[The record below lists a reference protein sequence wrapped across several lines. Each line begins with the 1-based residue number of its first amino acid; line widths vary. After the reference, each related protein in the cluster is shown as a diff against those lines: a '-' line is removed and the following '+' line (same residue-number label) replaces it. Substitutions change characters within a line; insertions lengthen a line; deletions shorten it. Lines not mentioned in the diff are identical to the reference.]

1 MLFFR
6 HLRTLTYLNNK
17 NKSSVLLLQRTTSL
31 IKERCALINTSAGVD
46 AKLNLKLRK
55 TEV

>member
-6 HLRTLTYLNNK
+6 HLRTLTYNN
-17 NKSSVLLLQRTTSL
+17 NAKSSVLLLQRTCKI
-31 IKERCALINTSAGVD
+31 IKGRCALINTSVGVD

-55 TEV
+55 TEK